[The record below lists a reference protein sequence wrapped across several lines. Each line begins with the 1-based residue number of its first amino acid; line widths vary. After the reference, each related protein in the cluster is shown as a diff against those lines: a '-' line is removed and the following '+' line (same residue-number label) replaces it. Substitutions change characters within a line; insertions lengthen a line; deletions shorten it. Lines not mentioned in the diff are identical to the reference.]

1 MDSIPYWLVPNLKLA
16 IQRLSRDARSNIA
29 TLTDPEQSW
38 QRNVFFALVVI
49 FLIHIIST
57 SIYRLY
63 FSPLALAKIPGPK
76 LAALTFLYE
85 SYFEIVKGGQ
95 YYNHVA
101 KLHEQYGPLI
111 RVSPHEVHWNDP
123 DFIDQAYPT
132 TLRKTDKPV
141 WVAQR
146 TGTPYS
152 IVSTS
157 SHDLHRR
164 RRNALNSFFSVA
176 SVRRLE
182 PILQTYMGK
191 MMTRLEKSG
200 KAEEVVQFH
209 RVFKACASDIITLY
223 AFGDNMGYMDSPDY
237 GNASQESTEW
247 FFFLTHIFGLVP
259 WLVQY
264 AQNAPVWLV
273 RLCFPALTALR
284 ERQDWWIDK
293 VREIRASN
301 NPERLKSTVF
311 EGILNSSL
319 PPEEKTDIRLAS
331 EAQLIV
337 FAGEGTTAH
346 ALMCALFHLLAN
358 PEELAKLK
366 TELSEAIPDPTNI
379 AIAQVD
385 NLPYLNAII
394 SESVRLHPG
403 VMNRQVRM
411 NPDVPIVYDHPA
423 DGKQYVIPPN
433 TIYSMS
439 PLETHMNPKAFG
451 ADAYLFRPQRW
462 IDQPKLAKYFLGF
475 SRGTRGCV
483 GMTLA
488 RREMAMVLATLF
500 TKYDL
505 YRGQP
510 GPTLELYETDRSR
523 DIDVNADY
531 IIPIP
536 TKGSKGLRV
545 RVRD

>member
-1 MDSIPYWLVPNLKLA
+1 MDSILNWSAPNLEPA
-16 IQRLSRDARSNIA
+16 FQRLWTDAGSNIA
-29 TLTDPEQSW
+29 TLADPEQSW
-38 QRNVFFALVVI
+38 QRKVLFALVAI
-49 FLIHIIST
+49 FIVHTICT
-57 SIYRLY
+57 SIYR
-63 FSPLALAKIPGPK
+63 P
-76 LAALTFLYE
+76 LTFLYE

-123 DFIDQAYPT
+123 EFIDQAYPT

-152 IVSTS
+152 IVSTP

-182 PILQTYMGK
+182 PILKTYMQK
-191 MMTRLEKSG
+191 MMTRLETSG
-200 KAEEVVQFH
+200 KAEKVVELH

-237 GNASQESTEW
+237 GKDFQESTEW
-247 FFFLTHIFGLVP
+247 FFYLTHIFGLVP

-273 RLCFPALTALR
+273 RLCFPVLTALR
-284 ERQDWWIDK
+284 ERQDWWINK
-293 VREIRASN
+293 VREIRASK
-301 NPERLKSTVF
+301 NPERVKSTVF

-319 PPEEKTDIRLAS
+319 PAEEKTDIRLAS

-337 FAGEGTTAH
+337 FAGEGTTGHPRADVRRVPSAREPGRARQTEERAQRGH
-346 ALMCALFHLLAN
+346 TGSDQHLRCASRQPAVSGRDHFRERAFA
-358 PEELAKLK
+358 P
-366 TELSEAIPDPTNI
+366 
-379 AIAQVD
+379 
-385 NLPYLNAII
+385 
-394 SESVRLHPG
+394 R

-411 NPDVPIVYDHPA
+411 NPDVPIVYDNPV
-423 DGKQYVIPPN
+423 DGKQYIIPPN

-451 ADAYLFRPQRW
+451 ADPYAFRPQRW
-462 IDQPKLAKYFLGF
+462 IEQPKLSKYFLGF

-488 RREMAMVLATLF
+488 RREMAMTLATLF

-505 YRGQP
+505 YRGQS
-510 GPTLELYETDRSR
+510 GPTLELYDTYRSR

-536 TKGSKGLRV
+536 AKGSKGLQVKIRN
-545 RVRD
+545 

>member
-1 MDSIPYWLVPNLKLA
+1 MDSILNWSAPNLEPA
-16 IQRLSRDARSNIA
+16 FQRLWTDAGSNIA
-29 TLTDPEQSW
+29 TLADPEQSW
-38 QRNVFFALVVI
+38 QRKALFALVGI
-49 FLIHIIST
+49 FIVHTIST
-57 SIYRLY
+57 SIYR
-63 FSPLALAKIPGPK
+63 P
-76 LAALTFLYE
+76 LTFLYE

-101 KLHEQYGPLI
+101 KLHEQY
-111 RVSPHEVHWNDP
+111 
-123 DFIDQAYPT
+123 A
-132 TLRKTDKPV
+132 
-141 WVAQR
+141 
-146 TGTPYS
+146 PYS
-152 IVSTS
+152 IVSTP

-182 PILQTYMGK
+182 PILKTYMQK
-191 MMTRLEKSG
+191 MMTRLETSG
-200 KAEEVVQFH
+200 KAEEVVELH

-237 GNASQESTEW
+237 GKDFQESTEW
-247 FFFLTHIFGLVP
+247 FFYLTHIFGLVP

-273 RLCFPALTALR
+273 RICFPVLTALR
-284 ERQDWWIDK
+284 ERQDWWINK
-293 VREIRASN
+293 VREIRASK
-301 NPERLKSTVF
+301 NPERVKSTVF

-319 PPEEKTDIRLAS
+319 PAEEKTDIRLAS

-346 ALMCALFHLLAN
+346 ALMCAVFHLLAN

-366 TELSEAIPDPTNI
+366 KELSEAIPDPTNI
-379 AIAQVD
+379 SVAQVD
-385 NLPYLNAII
+385 SLPYLGAII

-411 NPDVPIVYDHPA
+411 NPDVPIVYDNPV

-451 ADAYLFRPQRW
+451 ADPYAFRPQRW
-462 IDQPKLAKYFLGF
+462 IEQPKLSKYFLGF

-488 RREMAMVLATLF
+488 RREMAMTLATLF

-510 GPTLELYETDRSR
+510 GPTLELYDTYRSR

-536 TKGSKGLRV
+536 AKGSKGLQVKIRN
-545 RVRD
+545 